1 MVLETN
7 IDDMQG
13 EAYSYLMD
21 SLFSVGALDVYYT
34 PIFMKKNRPAVM
46 VRVLIPEHLVERAE
60 EVLFRE
66 TTTLGVRRYP
76 VGRTML
82 EREYGTVTTPWGEC
96 RIKRGY

>member
-46 VRVLIPEHLVERAE
+46 VRV
-60 EVLFRE
+60 
-66 TTTLGVRRYP
+66 
-76 VGRTML
+76 
-82 EREYGTVTTPWGEC
+82 
-96 RIKRGY
+96 